1 MDSNEKRV
9 QKHVVLNS
17 PGEGGEV
24 ETERQG
30 RGPRESGVSR
40 GTIIIVAI
48 LAVTAIAVVLY
59 LLSVSNRLVNIGN
72 RTGMPIL
79 NSQESSTL
87 SFVAWIVIGLVTGFI
102 GSKILNKTG
111 RGLGRDCLIGIVGAF
126 VSGFLTNLVGKRG
139 PGLDLYSLV
148 VAAVGA
154 VVFMI
159 VYHALFR
166 RRRFL
171 SMRFK
176 QPTRRDIASDDANMQ
191 EVATSRLN
199 DEPDMTTVSIA
210 INAARAVLTGTVNSE
225 ATKAKAE
232 QIAKAVRGVKSV
244 ENQIVV
250 SG

>member
-1 MDSNEKRV
+1 MDSNGKR
-9 QKHVVLNS
+9 
-17 PGEGGEV
+17 
-24 ETERQG
+24 
-30 RGPRESGVSR
+30 SGLSR
-40 GTIIIVAI
+40 NTIIIVAI
-48 LAVTAIAVVLY
+48 FAVTAFAVVLY
-59 LLSVSNRLVNIGN
+59 FLSISNRLVVISD
-72 RTGMPIL
+72 RTGSQVF
-79 NSQESSTL
+79 NRQESSTL

-111 RGLGRDCLIGIVGAF
+111 RSLGRDCLIGIVGAF
-126 VSGFLTNLVGKRG
+126 VSGFLANLLGKPGG
-139 PGLDLYSLV
+139 PGLDLYSLI

-176 QPTRRDIASDDANMQ
+176 QPHQRDIASDDANMQ

-199 DEPDMTTVSIA
+199 DEPDMTSVSIA
-210 INAARAVLTGTVNSE
+210 INAARAVLTGTVNSA

-232 QIAKAVRGVKSV
+232 QIVKAVRGVKSV
-244 ENQIVV
+244 DNQIVV
-250 SG
+250 SGQ